1 MFNFLE
7 SKSHKNLSILLPVF
21 FLIFEQFVYFILF
34 QSSEERSPSPENQK
48 YEGRNIYYNEV

>member
-7 SKSHKNLSILLPVF
+7 SKSHKNLSILLPVLF

-48 YEGRNIYYNEV
+48 YEGRNIYNEV